1 ERLMAIKPEE
11 LSAKL
16 AIEMLKIGVVFER
29 EALGLADVAPK
40 LFDDGNDT
48 LHLRE
53 AVLAAQDVLA
63 RHAPSLRRESVPEYE
78 KVVHNAA
85 NASLSLADGFVPHC
99 NQLQ

>member
-1 ERLMAIKPEE
+1 
-11 LSAKL
+11 
-16 AIEMLKIGVVFER
+16 MLKVGVLFER
-29 EALGLADVAPK
+29 EALGLGDAAPK
-40 LFDDGNDT
+40 LLNDGNDT

-53 AVLAAQDVLA
+53 AVLAAEDILA

-85 NASLSLADGFVPHC
+85 TASLSLADGIVPHC